1 MVDTPQEIKEK
12 RFGRVVP
19 ILLVFVGLVAL
30 GLIFRW
36 GRPVKPVVR
45 IEWEGLLAL
54 SPTLVLSYLG
64 ADSEIPTIGDWKD
77 WEKKLANHPRIRK
90 VRITRDPDGFLII
103 NIQEK
108 VAEFVIHVGNSL
120 YEVDENLEILSRDR
134 VLANHLIVISG
145 QFTVGEQKLEGR
157 QIFDITKEMRQAL
170 SYYPALKSR
179 ISELVVERDGN
190 YTMYLKSPNSMKVYL
205 GDRLELNVFRKLY
218 ASLAYMEAE
227 SVKAVSIDLRG
238 EDAVYH

>member
-19 ILLVFVGLVAL
+19 ILLVALGLLAL

-45 IEWEGLLAL
+45 VEWEGLVAL
-54 SPTLVLSYLG
+54 TPPEVFTYLG
-64 ADSEIPTIGDWKD
+64 VDPENPRIGDWKD
-77 WEKKLANHPRIRK
+77 WEKQLSVHPRIRK
-90 VRITRDPDGFLII
+90 VRITRDPDGFLMI
-103 NIQEK
+103 NVQEK
-108 VAEFVIHVGNSL
+108 VAEFVIHVGSSL
-120 YEVDENLEILSRDR
+120 YEVDEDLEIISRDR

-145 QFTVGEQKLEGR
+145 QFTVGENKLEGR
-157 QIFDITKEMRQAL
+157 QIFDITKEMRYAL
-170 SYYPALKSR
+170 SSYPALRSR
-179 ISELVVERDGN
+179 ISELVAERDGN
-190 YTMYLKSPNSMKVYL
+190 YTMYLKSPNTMKVYL
-205 GDRLELNVFRKLY
+205 GDKLELNVFRKLY

>member
-19 ILLVFVGLVAL
+19 ILLVVLGLLAL
-30 GLIFRW
+30 GLVFRW

-45 IEWEGLLAL
+45 VEWEGLVAL
-54 SPTLVLSYLG
+54 SPPEVFRYLG
-64 ADSEIPTIGDWKD
+64 VDPENPKIGDWKD
-77 WEKKLANHPRIRK
+77 WEKLLSGHPRIRK
-90 VRITRDPDGFLII
+90 VRITRDPDGFLKII
-103 NIQEK
+103 VQEK
-108 VAEFVIHVGNSL
+108 VAEFVIHVGSSL
-120 YEVDENLEILSRDR
+120 YEVDEDLEILSRDR

-145 QFTVGEQKLEGR
+145 QFTVGEKKLEGR
-157 QIFDITKEMRQAL
+157 QIFDITKEMRHAL
-170 SYYPALKSR
+170 SSYPALKSR
-179 ISELVVERDGN
+179 ISELVSERDGN

-205 GDRLELNVFRKLY
+205 GDKLELNVFRKLY

>member
-1 MVDTPQEIKEK
+1 MVDTPPEIKEK

-19 ILLVFVGLVAL
+19 ILLVLVGLLAL
-30 GLIFRW
+30 GLVFRW

-45 IEWEGLLAL
+45 VEWEGLVAL
-54 SPTLVLSYLG
+54 SPPEVLLYLG
-64 ADSEIPTIGDWKD
+64 VDPKAPNIGDWKD
-77 WEKKLANHPRIRK
+77 WEKRLANHPRIRK

-103 NIQEK
+103 NLQEK

-120 YEVDENLEILSRDR
+120 YEVDEDLEIISRDR
-134 VLANHLIVISG
+134 VLADHLIVISG

-157 QIFDITKEMRQAL
+157 QIFDITKEMRHAL
-170 SYYPALKSR
+170 SLYPALKSR
-179 ISELVVERDGN
+179 ISELAVERDGN
-190 YTMYLKSPNSMKVYL
+190 YTLYLKSPNLIKVYL
-205 GDRLELNVFRKLY
+205 GDKLELNVFRKLY

-227 SVKAVSIDLRG
+227 SVKVVSIDLRG